1 MRMLKFVLINKII
14 YLWEKETKNQEE
26 EKSITEVMVKE
37 DLERLQDR
45 LHLQK
50 KNLNN
55 TDFS

>member
-1 MRMLKFVLINKII
+1 MFKFVLINKII

-26 EKSITEVMVKE
+26 EKSITEVMVRE
-37 DLERLQDR
+37 DLERLQNR

-55 TDFS
+55 SNFS

>member
-1 MRMLKFVLINKII
+1 MFKFVLINKII

-26 EKSITEVMVKE
+26 EKSITEVMVRE
-37 DLERLQDR
+37 DLKRLQNR

-55 TDFS
+55 SNFSLK

>member
-1 MRMLKFVLINKII
+1 MLKFVLINKII
-14 YLWEKETKNQEE
+14 HLWEKETKNQEE

-37 DLERLQDR
+37 DLERLQNR

>member
-1 MRMLKFVLINKII
+1 MPKFVLINKII
-14 YLWEKETKNQEE
+14 HLWEKETRNQEE

-37 DLERLQDR
+37 GLERLQSR

-55 TDFS
+55 SNFS